1 VTTTRT
7 ATPQKVHAWQRVL
20 VVTALLASVAI
31 LGWSYLTRGDDIVFR
46 FTWIPVALTAV
57 PLLLARRRQFT
68 YACLVVG
75 ILLLVLACGPVPD
88 GILPA
93 VLVLLATTADPRWSP
108 WRAGL
113 SVLVGAAL
121 VVVPVVASA
130 GAVRDSLTAPRVGF
144 VVHREAG
151 SGFSEFTDQIA
162 RGDLSVRGVQAV
174 RGVQTV
180 RGSGG
185 EGPTSFVEFEAGL
198 SADGQDQ
205 LRRRLEQAP
214 GVTRV
219 CSWYRNNHLR
229 STC

>member
-1 VTTTRT
+1 MTTTRT

-31 LGWSYLTRGDDIVFR
+31 LGWSYLTRGDTIAFR
-46 FTWIPVALTAV
+46 FTWIPVALTVV

-75 ILLLVLACGPVPD
+75 GLLLVLACGPVPD

-130 GAVRDSLTAPRVGF
+130 GAVRDSLTAPQVGF
-144 VVHREAG
+144 VVHRSASAG
-151 SGFSEFTDQIA
+151 FTDLVEP
-162 RGDLSVRGVQAV
+162 GGPSV

-185 EGPTSFVEFEAGL
+185 EGPISFVEFEPGL

-229 STC
+229 SAC